1 MTPLNILTNLQQQI
15 TDQTKLIYTIL
26 AVILTLAVLIG
37 ISLMSKVRKA
47 VTGNLIG
54 SVTMFLAII
63 LTLWYYKIFTA
74 IELWIAMLIGAA
86 IGALVAKNVKMI
98 QMPQLVG
105 LLNGFGGAAS
115 MIAGILTVLNGNDT
129 DAFSLITAGLAIV
142 VGGLTLSGSIVAAG
156 KLHKVFPQRPI
167 VLPSHQLWTILTLV
181 LSLLTVPLFAVP
193 AFQGS
198 GTQILLIILASL
210 FSLAFG
216 VIFAIRVGGADM
228 PITISL
234 LNSLSGVAGSIA
246 GLAIQDILLVAVG
259 GVVGASGLLLTQI
272 MCRSMNRHLLD
283 ILLGKTSVA
292 TPAKKAPT
300 ATAPQTIPS
309 KTISAKESPAD
320 WLKNAR
326 KVIIVPGYGMAL
338 SQAQT
343 LVKQS
348 ADLLESM
355 GKTVDFAIHPVAGRM
370 PGHMNVLLAEA
381 DVPYDKLREM
391 DDVNPEFAQTDVV
404 LVIGA
409 NDVVNPAA
417 KSAEGTPIYGMPI
430 LDVDAAK
437 HIIFLNF
444 DDKPGYAGVD
454 NPLYKTDPNK
464 SVLLAGDAKTTLS
477 QLLEEL
483 QKNEE
488 EPKPTQ
494 TTDQNTPAEWLK
506 SAKKVIIVP
515 GYGMA
520 LSQAQSLVKKA
531 ADLFESM
538 GKSVDFAIHPVAGRM
553 PGHMNVLLAEA
564 DVPYD
569 KLREMDDVNPEFVQT
584 DVVLVVGA
592 NDVVNPAAK
601 SAEGTPIY
609 GMPILDVDNARHVI
623 FLNFDDKPGYAG
635 VDNPLYNADPNKS
648 VLLAGD
654 AKETLTRLL
663 ADFQKSGEEPTSA
676 ESQIDPAKWL
686 KEAHKII
693 IVPGYGM
700 ALSQAQSLV
709 KQTADRLESLGKIV
723 DFAIHP
729 VAGRMPG
736 HMNVL
741 LAEADVPYDKLREM
755 DDVNPEFAQTDV
767 VLVVGANDVVNPAA
781 KFAEGTPI
789 YGMPILDVDNAS
801 HVIFLNFDDKP
812 GYAGVDNPLYTA
824 DPQKAV
830 LMAGDAK
837 ESLAKLLAQL

>member
-1 MTPLNILTNLQQQI
+1 MQLLLSSLQSSGQDTSFI
-15 TDQTKLIYTIL
+15 IFT
-26 AVILTLAVLIG
+26 VISVVLTLALLLG
-37 ISLMSKVRKA
+37 ISMLSKVKTA
-47 VTGNLIG
+47 VKGNLIG
-54 SVTMFLAII
+54 AGAVLIAII
-63 LTLWYYKIFTA
+63 LTLWYHQILDVYL
-74 IELWIAMLIGAA
+74 LWAA
-86 IGALVAKNVKMI
+86 ILVGGVLGIIVGQRVKMI

-115 MIAGILTVLNGNDT
+115 MITGILTLLNGRDT
-129 DAFSLITAGLAIV
+129 DTFSLITAGLAII
-142 VGGLTLSGSIVAAG
+142 VGAPTFSGSMVAAG
-156 KLHKVFPQRPI
+156 KLHKVFTQKPI
-167 VLPSHQLWTILTLV
+167 VLKNHQFWTALSLV
-181 LSLLTVPLFAVP
+181 LALITVPLFALP
-193 AFQGS
+193 AFS
-198 GTQILLIILASL
+198 TGTNQILLIVLACL
-210 FSLAFG
+210 FSLGFG
-216 VIFAIRVGGADM
+216 VLFSIRVGGADM

-234 LNSLSGVAGSIA
+234 LNSLTGVASGIA
-246 GLAIQDILLVAVG
+246 GMAIQDLLLVAVG
-259 GVVGASGLLLTQI
+259 GIVGASGLLLTQI
-272 MCRSMNRHLLD
+272 MCKAMNRKLVD

-292 TPAKKAPT
+292 TAAKKAP
-300 ATAPQTIPS
+300 AANAP
-309 KTISAKESPAD
+309 KTEAAKAVSAKESPAD
-320 WLKNAR
+320 WLKKAD

-343 LVKQS
+343 LVKQT

-391 DDVNPEFAQTDVV
+391 DDINPEFAQTDVV

-430 LDVDAAK
+430 LDVEDAR

-454 NPLYKTDPNK
+454 NPLYSADPQK
-464 SVLLAGDAKTTLS
+464 AVLIAGDAKSTLS
-477 QLLEEL
+477 QLLAEL
-483 QKNEE
+483 QKTEE
-488 EPKPTQ
+488 EPKTTQ
-494 TTDQNTPAEWLK
+494 SAEKNAPVGWLR
-506 SAKKVIIVP
+506 SAEKVIIVP

-520 LSQAQSLVKKA
+520 LSQAQTLVKQT
-531 ADLFESM
+531 ADLLESM
-538 GKSVDFAIHPVAGRM
+538 GKVVDFAIHPVAGRM

-569 KLREMDDVNPEFVQT
+569 KLREMDDINPEFAQT
-584 DVVLVVGA
+584 DVVLVIGA

-601 SAEGTPIY
+601 SAEGTPIF
-609 GMPILDVDNARHVI
+609 GMPILDVEEAKHII

-635 VDNPLYNADPNKS
+635 VDNPLYSADPNKA

-654 AKETLTRLL
+654 AKESLNKLL
-663 ADFQKSGEEPTSA
+663 AGIQQSDDEATSA
-676 ESQIDPAKWL
+676 PSQIEPAKWL
-686 KEAHKII
+686 KEAQKVI

-709 KQTADRLESLGKIV
+709 KQTADRLESMGKVV

-755 DDVNPEFAQTDV
+755 DDINSEFAQTDV
-767 VLVVGANDVVNPAA
+767 VLVIGANDVVNPAA
-781 KFAEGTPI
+781 KSAEGTPI
-789 YGMPILDVDNAS
+789 YGMPILDVEDAK
-801 HVIFLNFDDKP
+801 HIIFLNFDDKP

-824 DPQKAV
+824 DPNKAI
-830 LMAGDAK
+830 LLAGDAK
-837 ESLAKLLAQL
+837 ESLTKLLAKL